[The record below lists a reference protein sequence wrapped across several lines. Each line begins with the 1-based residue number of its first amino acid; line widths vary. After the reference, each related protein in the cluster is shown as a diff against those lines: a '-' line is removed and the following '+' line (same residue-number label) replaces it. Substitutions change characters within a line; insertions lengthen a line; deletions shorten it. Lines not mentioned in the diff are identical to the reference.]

1 MTRIKKTA
9 PVALITGGA
18 KRIGKAIAL
27 CLAERGYTIAL
38 HYHSSKA
45 EAAAAARA
53 IQQRRGRCELFCC
66 DLSEPLSAQE
76 LIERVIDA
84 LGRLDVLINN
94 ASVFNPGHLKN
105 TCVSELDRSYA
116 IHLRAPYILMQ
127 EFASLQKKGQI
138 INILD
143 TKISQNAVTHV
154 PYLLFKK
161 TLADLTRL
169 AAVELAPA
177 FRVNGICPGPVLA
190 PEGKNPGYLK
200 NVGRTVPLQKPGSP
214 KDICDAVEMLID
226 HNYMTG
232 QLLFEDGGAHLL

>member
-1 MTRIKKTA
+1 MTRTKKTV

-18 KRIGKAIAL
+18 KRIGKAIAIR
-27 CLAERGYTIAL
+27 LANRGYAIAL

-45 EAAAAARA
+45 EASATARR
-53 IQQRRGRCELFCC
+53 IRQRQGHCELFCC
-66 DLSEPLSAQE
+66 DLSDPAAVCS
-76 LIERVIDA
+76 LIKSV
-84 LGRLDVLINN
+84 LKTFSRLDILINN
-94 ASVFNPGHLKN
+94 ASVFKPGPLKDAR
-105 TCVSELDRSYA
+105 VSELDRSYA

-127 EFASLQKKGQI
+127 EFASLQKRGQI

-161 TLADLTRL
+161 ALADLTRL

-177 FRVNGICPGPVLA
+177 FRVNGVCPGPILA
-190 PEGKNPGYLK
+190 PEGKSSDYLK
-200 NVGRTVPLQKPGSP
+200 NAARTVPLQKSGSP
-214 KDICDAVEMLID
+214 EDICDAVEMLID